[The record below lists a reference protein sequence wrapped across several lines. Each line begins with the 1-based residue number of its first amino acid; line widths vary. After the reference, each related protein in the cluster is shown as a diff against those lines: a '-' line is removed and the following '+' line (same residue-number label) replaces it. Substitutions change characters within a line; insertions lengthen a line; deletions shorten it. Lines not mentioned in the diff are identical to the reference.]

1 MNPLKLII
9 AAIIFAVYFPCV
21 AKLVVL
27 LKELGII
34 DMMKSVAIMIVTAVV
49 VGFTIRTILFGF
61 YIFLEKVIKNN
72 FAVIKTLLK
81 SYQLQKPVVC

>member
-1 MNPLKLII
+1 MII
-9 AAIIFAVYFPCV
+9 AAIILAVYFPCV

-61 YIFLEKVIKNN
+61 YIFRE
-72 FAVIKTLLK
+72 
-81 SYQLQKPVVC
+81 SY

>member
-1 MNPLKLII
+1 LII
-9 AAIIFAVYFPCV
+9 AAIILAVYFPCV

-34 DMMKSVAIMIVTAVV
+34 DMMKSVAIMIVSAVA

-61 YIFLEKVIKNN
+61 YIF
-72 FAVIKTLLK
+72 FRK
-81 SYQLQKPVVC
+81 SYQK